1 MQRLRG
7 IGDASFAL
15 GVGVAA
21 AIAVIE
27 IANLFL
33 VAGPEHHDVATVS
46 LLIASAL
53 PIVFWRRAPFA
64 VSLVIAAVT
73 IALAVLDMP
82 HLGLGMLAAVF
93 AVALWAGPR
102 ARKASLCLLL
112 VGVPVVPL
120 LTNDASSIPKNI
132 AFYAAAWIFGA
143 LLRERRA
150 YTQVLE
156 QRMQELE
163 REREEKAAL
172 AAEAERTRIARE
184 LHDVLTHSVSVMVIQ
199 AQAAQAAAGDAEQVA
214 GALTRIETVGK
225 ESLVELRRLLQRLR
239 TDDDTPLHAPTPGL
253 AQLDELLGE
262 VRAAGLDVSARTRW
276 RGPSTTS
283 ERRSLG
289 VPDRAG
295 GADEH
300 AAPRGKRGHPDRAAL
315 PARRVHARGARRRP
329 GGARG
334 PGRGGAWSGGDA
346 RTGRARGRRRW
357 SPRTSPVAASSSPRA
372 CPCRQGR
379 DAAGAGRRR
388 PGARARRLP
397 HDPPGERHRGRGR
410 GARRARGRVPRTA
423 AAPGRRA
430 DGRAHAGHGRHRGHA
445 RARRARRRRPIAVL
459 ILTTFDL
466 DEYVLEALRAGASGF
481 LLKDA
486 GRDQLVSARPD
497 RRARATRCSRRRS
510 RGG

>member
-7 IGDASFAL
+7 IGDAPYAL
-15 GVGVAA
+15 GVGVAV
-21 AIAVIE
+21 AIALIE
-27 IANLFL
+27 ITNLFV
-33 VAGPEHHDVATVS
+33 VAGPDHHDVATVS

-53 PIVFWRRAPFA
+53 PLVFWRRAPFA

-73 IALAVLDMP
+73 IALAVFDMP

-93 AVALWAGPR
+93 AVALWSGPR

-143 LLRERRA
+143 LLRERRT

-199 AQAAQAAAGDAEQVA
+199 AQAAQAAADDPEQVA

-239 TDDDTPLHAPTPGL
+239 TDDETPLHAPAPGL

-262 VRAAGLDVSARTRW
+262 VRAAGLDVSLALDGEAR
-276 RGPSTTS
+276 P
-283 ERRSLG
+283 
-289 VPDRAG
+289 
-295 GADEH
+295 
-300 AAPRGKRGHPDRAAL
+300 L
-315 PARRVHARGARRRP
+315 PASVDLSAYRIVQEALTNTLRHAGTVATQVVLRYRP
-329 GGARG
+329 DEFALE
-334 PGRGGAWSGGDA
+334 
-346 RTGRARGRRRW
+346 
-357 SPRTSPVAASSSPRA
+357 V
-372 CPCRQGR
+372 R
-379 DAAGAGRRR
+379 D
-388 PGARARRLP
+388 
-397 HDPPGERHRGRGR
+397 
-410 GARRARGRVPRTA
+410 
-423 AAPGRRA
+423 
-430 DGRAHAGHGRHRGHA
+430 DGRAQPAGPSGAGHGLAGMRERVALVGGTLVAEDLPGGGFRVAA
-445 RARRARRRRPIAVL
+445 RMPL
-459 ILTTFDL
+459 Q
-466 DEYVLEALRAGASGF
+466 AG
-481 LLKDA
+481 
-486 GRDQLVSARPD
+486 P
-497 RRARATRCSRRRS
+497 
-510 RGG
+510 

>member
-7 IGDASFAL
+7 IGDAPYAL
-15 GVGVAA
+15 GVGVAV
-21 AIAVIE
+21 AIALIE
-27 IANLFL
+27 ITNLFV
-33 VAGPEHHDVATVS
+33 VAGPDHHDVATVS

-53 PIVFWRRAPFA
+53 PLVFWRRAPFA

-73 IALAVLDMP
+73 IALAVFDMP

-93 AVALWAGPR
+93 AVALWSGPR

-143 LLRERRA
+143 LLRERRT

-199 AQAAQAAAGDAEQVA
+199 AQAAQAAADDPEQVA

-239 TDDDTPLHAPTPGL
+239 TDDETPLHAPAPGL

-262 VRAAGLDVSARTRW
+262 VRAAGLDVSLALDGEAR
-276 RGPSTTS
+276 P
-283 ERRSLG
+283 
-289 VPDRAG
+289 
-295 GADEH
+295 
-300 AAPRGKRGHPDRAAL
+300 L
-315 PARRVHARGARRRP
+315 PASVDLSAYRIVQEALTNTLRHAGTVATQVVLRYRP
-329 GGARG
+329 DEFALE
-334 PGRGGAWSGGDA
+334 
-346 RTGRARGRRRW
+346 
-357 SPRTSPVAASSSPRA
+357 V
-372 CPCRQGR
+372 R
-379 DAAGAGRRR
+379 D
-388 PGARARRLP
+388 
-397 HDPPGERHRGRGR
+397 
-410 GARRARGRVPRTA
+410 
-423 AAPGRRA
+423 
-430 DGRAHAGHGRHRGHA
+430 DGRAQPAGPSGVAGHGLAGMRERVALVGGTLVAEDLPGGGFRVAA
-445 RARRARRRRPIAVL
+445 RMPL
-459 ILTTFDL
+459 Q
-466 DEYVLEALRAGASGF
+466 AG
-481 LLKDA
+481 
-486 GRDQLVSARPD
+486 P
-497 RRARATRCSRRRS
+497 
-510 RGG
+510 

>member
-262 VRAAGLDVSARTRW
+262 VRAAGLDVSLALDGEAR
-276 RGPSTTS
+276 P
-283 ERRSLG
+283 
-289 VPDRAG
+289 
-295 GADEH
+295 
-300 AAPRGKRGHPDRAAL
+300 L
-315 PARRVHARGARRRP
+315 PASVDLSAYRIVQEALTNTLRHAGNVATQIVLRYRP
-329 GGARG
+329 
-334 PGRGGAWSGGDA
+334 DEF
-346 RTGRARGRRRW
+346 TLE
-357 SPRTSPVAASSSPRA
+357 V
-372 CPCRQGR
+372 R
-379 DAAGAGRRR
+379 D
-388 PGARARRLP
+388 
-397 HDPPGERHRGRGR
+397 D
-410 GARRARGRVPRTA
+410 GRVEPA
-423 AAPGRRA
+423 GQAE
-430 DGRAHAGHGRHRGHA
+430 AGHGLAGMRERVALVGGTLVA
-445 RARRARRRRPIAVL
+445 E
-459 ILTTFDL
+459 DL
-466 DEYVLEALRAGASGF
+466 PGGGF
-481 LLKDA
+481 LVAARMPLQA
-486 GRDQLVSARPD
+486 GP
-497 RRARATRCSRRRS
+497 
-510 RGG
+510 

>member
-262 VRAAGLDVSARTRW
+262 VRAAGLDVSLALDGEAR
-276 RGPSTTS
+276 P
-283 ERRSLG
+283 
-289 VPDRAG
+289 
-295 GADEH
+295 
-300 AAPRGKRGHPDRAAL
+300 L
-315 PARRVHARGARRRP
+315 PASVDLSAYRIVQEALTNTLRHAGNVATQIVLRYRP
-329 GGARG
+329 
-334 PGRGGAWSGGDA
+334 DEF
-346 RTGRARGRRRW
+346 TLE
-357 SPRTSPVAASSSPRA
+357 V
-372 CPCRQGR
+372 R
-379 DAAGAGRRR
+379 D
-388 PGARARRLP
+388 
-397 HDPPGERHRGRGR
+397 
-410 GARRARGRVPRTA
+410 
-423 AAPGRRA
+423 
-430 DGRAHAGHGRHRGHA
+430 DGRAEPAGQAEAGHGLAGMRERVALVGGTLVA
-445 RARRARRRRPIAVL
+445 E
-459 ILTTFDL
+459 DL
-466 DEYVLEALRAGASGF
+466 PGGGF
-481 LLKDA
+481 LVAARMPLQA
-486 GRDQLVSARPD
+486 GP
-497 RRARATRCSRRRS
+497 
-510 RGG
+510 